1 MKKCV
6 VIGLQTTGEARSDGA
21 AKLAGLDKNTGGE
34 FGDEFVSAP
43 NKDLKRIIMQ
53 LFPLPPK
60 PKGIIAP
67 GFLNPHSGE
76 DGYRWVEM
84 LIQILAPMHRA
95 IRHPKALEVTF
106 INAVEVKMQH
116 PTIARKENAR
126 HDS

>member
-1 MKKCV
+1 M
-6 VIGLQTTGEARSDGA
+6 
-21 AKLAGLDKNTGGE
+21 GGE
-34 FGDEFVSAP
+34 FGDEFVCAP
-43 NKDLKRIIMQ
+43 NKDLKHIIMQ

-67 GFLNPHSGE
+67 EFINPHSGD

-84 LIQILAPMHRA
+84 LIQILAPMHQA

-106 INAVEVKMQH
+106 VNTVEVKMQH
-116 PTIARKENAR
+116 PTIARKENAH